1 MKKIKLFALTLL
13 VSAMV
18 GILTP
23 VLSQDNPDARR
34 SNTERYDDD
43 RATNY
48 SWIGLLGLLGLAG
61 LYKKSRDERNVRD
74 VVPSGQSRHSTEG

>member
-1 MKKIKLFALTLL
+1 MKKIKLLALALF
-13 VSAMV
+13 VSATV
-18 GILTP
+18 GTITP

-43 RATNY
+43 RDTNY

-61 LYKKSRDERNVRD
+61 LYKRSRDERNVRD
-74 VVPSGQSRHSTEG
+74 AVPSGQSRYSTEG